1 METPSAIRV
10 LPNSTIRRRR
20 VNMKIV
26 PSVQQI
32 QSEMAKWRR
41 HIHQHAEL
49 GFEEHDT
56 AGFVASKLRSWGI
69 PLVEGVGRTG
79 VIGTLKGAAGVGTS
93 IGIRAD
99 MDALPMT
106 EATGLPYAS
115 KNSGRMHACGH
126 DGHTTMLLGAAYA
139 LAQSPNFAG
148 TVHFIF
154 QPAEEGL
161 GGAKAMLADG
171 LFERFPCEEIY
182 ALHNSERRFGQVIVH
197 ERALAAACDRFEIKI
212 HGTGGHAAMPHLAC
226 DPIPIAARIL
236 LDIEALPGRLTDAM
250 APSIVTVGAV
260 KAGEAFNTIPD
271 HATLIGTV
279 RCFDPGIRGKIETTI
294 RQIANGHAG
303 MRGARAEIDFQTLF
317 APTVNTPEQ
326 ARFLAKVAAAVVGE
340 ENILRDPPPE
350 MGSEDFSFMLQ
361 ERPGCYFM
369 LGYADAQHTAFLHET
384 KYDFNDAILP
394 IGASIWVRL
403 VEERLKAGAQVG

>member
-1 METPSAIRV
+1 MN
-10 LPNSTIRRRR
+10 L
-20 VNMKIV
+20 V

-32 QSEMAKWRR
+32 EAEMAEWRC
-41 HIHQHAEL
+41 HIHAHAEL

-56 AGFVASKLRSWGI
+56 AGFVAQKLRSWGI
-69 PLVEGVGRTG
+69 ETVEGVGRTG
-79 VIGTLKGAAGVGTS
+79 VVGTLRGKSGKGAS

-99 MDALPMT
+99 MDALPMH

-115 KNSGRMHACGH
+115 QNANRMHACGH
-126 DGHTTMLLGAAYA
+126 DGHTAMLLGAAYA
-139 LAQSPNFAG
+139 LAKSPDFAG

-171 LFERFPCEEIY
+171 LFERFPCEEVY

-197 ERALAAACDRFEIKI
+197 ERALAAACDRFEITI
-212 HGTGGHAAMPHLAC
+212 HGAGGHAAMPHLAC
-226 DPIPIAARIL
+226 NPIPIAARIL
-236 LDIEALPGRLTDAM
+236 LDIEALPGRIIDAM
-250 APSIVTVGAV
+250 SPAIVTVGAV
-260 KAGEAFNTIPD
+260 KAGEAFNTIPP

-279 RCFDPGIRGKIETTI
+279 RCFDPAIRESLENAIRKIV
-294 RQIANGHAG
+294 NNHAE
-303 MRGARAEIDFQTLF
+303 MRGAHAEIDFKTLF
-317 APTVNTPEQ
+317 APTINTPEQ
-326 ARFLAKVAAAVVGE
+326 ARFLAKVAAGVVGE

-369 LGYADAQHTAFLHET
+369 LGYADAEHQAFLHDT
-384 KYDFNDAILP
+384 KYDFNNGILP

-403 VEERLKAGAQVG
+403 VEERLKPAG